1 MEKSSGANLVF
12 GYIILKMPTYNFF
25 NTETGEEF
33 ESFMRISERDEYLKS
48 NPHIQP
54 VVTAPAILSGVSTST
69 QNRVPDG
76 FKEVLS
82 KVSEAHPGSDL
93 AQKHTRKTIKQART
107 EQVVKK
113 HVERTTGVKI

>member
-12 GYIILKMPTYNFF
+12 GYIILKMPTYNFL